1 MKNRKILL
9 PILLSVA
16 LILSLILPA
25 SVAGASV
32 TVHRPDDRSISH
44 LVVDSSSAASAMA
57 LNTPQGQVT
66 PMVAA
71 GGSHIVGLKDDGT
84 VVAVGLNNDGQCEV
98 SNWTDIVQVAAGEY
112 HTVGRKADGT
122 VTAVG
127 DNIHGQCEV
136 DDWTDIIRV
145 AAGGYHTVGL
155 KDDGTVVAAGGFFK
169 IGLEDDGTA
178 VAVDHGFYGQ
188 CNVGNWT
195 DIVQV
200 AAGGGHTVGLKGD
213 GTVVAVGDNFSR
225 QCNVGVWTDIIQVA
239 AGGSHTVGLKGDGT
253 VVAVGDNDYGQLDVG
268 VWTDIVQ
275 VAAGRSHTTGL
286 KSDGTVVAAGP
297 EIALAKWNL
306 GVIEYVLTISST
318 AGGSVATPDEGVF
331 TYNAGVMVRVVA
343 EPEAGYR
350 FVNWSGDV
358 DTIARVS
365 AAITIITI
373 HGDYSITANFEEK
386 PPINWLLIGGIIA
399 AVVIVGLVIFL
410 VRRKRAT

>member
-44 LVVDSSSAASAMA
+44 LAVDSSSAASAMA

-66 PMVAA
+66 PMVA
-71 GGSHIVGLKDDGT
+71 V
-84 VVAVGLNNDGQCEV
+84 
-98 SNWTDIVQVAAGEY
+98 
-112 HTVGRKADGT
+112 
-122 VTAVG
+122 
-127 DNIHGQCEV
+127 
-136 DDWTDIIRV
+136 
-145 AAGGYHTVGL
+145 
-155 KDDGTVVAAGGFFK
+155 
-169 IGLEDDGTA
+169 
-178 VAVDHGFYGQ
+178 
-188 CNVGNWT
+188 
-195 DIVQV
+195 
-200 AAGGGHTVGLKGD
+200 
-213 GTVVAVGDNFSR
+213 
-225 QCNVGVWTDIIQVA
+225 
-239 AGGSHTVGLKGDGT
+239 GGSHTVGLKGDGT

-286 KSDGTVVAAGP
+286 KDDGTVVAAGP

>member
-1 MKNRKILL
+1 
-9 PILLSVA
+9 
-16 LILSLILPA
+16 
-25 SVAGASV
+25 
-32 TVHRPDDRSISH
+32 
-44 LVVDSSSAASAMA
+44 
-57 LNTPQGQVT
+57 
-66 PMVAA
+66 
-71 GGSHIVGLKDDGT
+71 
-84 VVAVGLNNDGQCEV
+84 
-98 SNWTDIVQVAAGEY
+98 
-112 HTVGRKADGT
+112 
-122 VTAVG
+122 
-127 DNIHGQCEV
+127 
-136 DDWTDIIRV
+136 
-145 AAGGYHTVGL
+145 
-155 KDDGTVVAAGGFFK
+155 
-169 IGLEDDGTA
+169 
-178 VAVDHGFYGQ
+178 
-188 CNVGNWT
+188 
-195 DIVQV
+195 
-200 AAGGGHTVGLKGD
+200 
-213 GTVVAVGDNFSR
+213 
-225 QCNVGVWTDIIQVA
+225 
-239 AGGSHTVGLKGDGT
+239 

-286 KSDGTVVAAGP
+286 KDDGTVVAAGP